1 MSDSSWPHGLQHA
14 RLPIFHGF
22 MSIESVILFNH
33 LILCHLLLLLPSGF
47 PSIRVFSS
55 ESTLHIRGS
64 KYWSFSK
71 SLSPSG
77 EYSGLISF
85 RIDWFDLLAVE
96 ETLKSFL
103 QHYNLKTTILW
114 CSAFFMVKISYPT
127 WLLAKPCGSAGEESA
142 CSAGDLDSIPGS
154 GRSPGEGKGYPLQYS
169 GLENSMGC
177 IVHGFAKSWTRQ
189 SDCHFHWKNHSFDYR
204 YFVGKVMSL
213 FLIHCQGLS

>member
-33 LILCHLLLLLPSGF
+33 LILCHLLLVLPSGF

-71 SLSPSG
+71 SLSPSS

-85 RIDWFDLLAVE
+85 RIDWFDLLAVK

-114 CSAFFMVKISYPT
+114 CSAFFMVKISYPYMT
-127 WLLAKPCGSAGEESA
+127 TGKTMWLSWWRIRLQCRRPGFDPWVRK
-142 CSAGDLDSIPGS
+142 IPW
-154 GRSPGEGKGYPLQYS
+154 RRERLPTPVFWPGEFHGLYS
-169 GLENSMGC
+169 PW
-177 IVHGFAKSWTRQ
+177 FAKSWTRQ
-189 SDCHFHWKNHSFDYR
+189 SDCHFHWKNHSFDCR